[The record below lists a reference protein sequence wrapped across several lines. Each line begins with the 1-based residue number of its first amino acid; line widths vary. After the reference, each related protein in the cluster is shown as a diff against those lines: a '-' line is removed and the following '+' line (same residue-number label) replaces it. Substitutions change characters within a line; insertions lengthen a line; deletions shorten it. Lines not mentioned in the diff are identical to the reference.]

1 MKDKDVKK
9 GKYTFSWRRAVET
22 LLNESVFSYLIRY
35 ITSSALLGTAIYYL
49 LTLLIGDLLGPFQPI
64 LLLIPIFIVTV
75 AIIYPKLLA
84 DRRRIKIDQAMPLFI
99 TSMGVLS
106 TTNIPR
112 IDVVETIS
120 QQKEY
125 GPIADEMKKIVEL
138 VKTWNMSLDE
148 AARFQSEVTP
158 SPLLRDFLERMAYN
172 VSAGQ
177 GLEEFLK
184 NEQEVVM
191 SEYETMYMSVL
202 EDMDVLK
209 DLFISMTLSVA
220 FIIVF
225 ATIIPILTGIDPNF
239 LLFASIMLYGLIEAM
254 FLYGTYVKVPFDPV
268 WYEFEDITF
277 FDKKIILAIIAS
289 IIGVIIT
296 AIILALNLYHNL
308 PIIEHIE
315 LPLPLYFA
323 IALTPLLIPGILMR
337 KEETKIKKRDRAF
350 PSFIRSLGSS
360 ESAKQTTTTKVLK
373 TLQTKDFGDLTNE
386 IRNLYKRL
394 NLRINQIRSWKQFA
408 METKSFLIQRFS
420 EMYYKGR
427 LKGGN
432 PEKLG
437 YIIGKN
443 FNKILELRQHRKQT
457 TSTFTGV
464 IYGITASSVF
474 AFFAGIEIVKLMIN
488 IMADV
493 QMPDED
499 WIQQI
504 IYTEIYNIPDV
515 QVLIMIFIL
524 LNAVMSSMMI
534 KVVDGGHHINTYHH
548 LVGLVWIGVIVALIT
563 ERLVSMFL
571 TI

>member
-1 MKDKDVKK
+1 MKDNEVKK
-9 GKYTFSWRRAVET
+9 GTYTLSWRRAVET
-22 LLNESVFSYLIRY
+22 LLNESVFSYLLRY
-35 ITSSALLGTAIYYL
+35 VLGSAILGFTLYYIL
-49 LTLLIGDLLGPFQPI
+49 NLLIADLLGELQPI
-64 LLLIPIFIVTV
+64 LFLIPIFIISVS
-75 AIIYPKLLA
+75 ILYPKLIA
-84 DRRRIKIDQAMPLFI
+84 DRRRIKIDQAIPLFI

-112 IDVVETIS
+112 IDVIETIS
-120 QQKEY
+120 EQEEY

-148 AARFQSEVTP
+148 AARFQSEITP

-177 GLEEFLK
+177 GLEEFLR

-239 LLFASIMLYGLIEAM
+239 LLFASIILYGLIEGM

-268 WYEFEDITF
+268 WYEYEDITY
-277 FDKKIILAIIAS
+277 FDKKIIISIIAS
-289 IIGVIIT
+289 IAGVILLSIL
-296 AIILALNLYHNL
+296 LALNLNHNL
-308 PIIEHIE
+308 PIIGHIE
-315 LPLPLYFA
+315 MPLPLYFA
-323 IALTPLLIPGILMR
+323 IGITPMLLPGLLMR
-337 KEETKIKKRDRAF
+337 KEEAKIKKRDRAF

-373 TLQTKDFGDLTNE
+373 TLQTKDFGDLTKE

-394 NLRINQIRSWKQFA
+394 NLRIDQVRSWKNFA

-457 TSTFTGV
+457 TSTFIGV

-474 AFFAGIEIVKLMIN
+474 AFFSGIEIVKLMID
-488 IMADV
+488 IMEDV

-504 IYTEIYNIPDV
+504 IFTDVYNIPDV
-515 QVLIMIFIL
+515 QILIMIFIL
-524 LNAVMSSMMI
+524 VNAVMSSMMI

-548 LVGLVWIGVIVALIT
+548 LVGLIWTGVIVAIIT

>member
-1 MKDKDVKK
+1 MKDNDVKK
-9 GKYTFSWRRAVET
+9 GSYTFSWRRAVET
-22 LLNESVFSYLIRY
+22 LLNESIFSYLLRY
-35 ITSSALLGTAIYYL
+35 VLGSAALGTAVYYL
-49 LTLLIGDLLGPFQPI
+49 LTLLIGDLLGPFEQI
-64 LLLIPIFIVTV
+64 LLLIPIFIVIV
-75 AIIYPKLLA
+75 ALIYPKLLA

-106 TTNIPR
+106 TTNISR
-112 IDVVETIS
+112 IDVIEAIS
-120 QQKEY
+120 EQKEY
-125 GPIADEMKKIVEL
+125 GPIADEMTKIKEL

-177 GLEEFLK
+177 GLEEFLRS
-184 NEQEVVM
+184 EQEVVM

-239 LLFASIMLYGLIEAM
+239 LLFASILLYGLIEGM
-254 FLYGTYVKVPFDPV
+254 FLYGTYVKVPYDPV
-268 WYEFEDITF
+268 WYEYEDLTL
-277 FDKKIILAIIAS
+277 FDKKIILSIIGS
-289 IIGVIIT
+289 VIGVIIT
-296 AIILALNLYHNL
+296 SILLGLNLYHSL
-308 PIIEHIE
+308 PIVGHIE
-315 LPLPLYFA
+315 IPLPLYFA
-323 IALTPLLIPGILMR
+323 IGLTPMLLPGIIMR
-337 KEETKIKKRDRAF
+337 KEEIRIKKRDRAF

-373 TLQTKDFGDLTNE
+373 TLQTKDFGNLTDE

-394 NLRINQIRSWKQFA
+394 NLRINQIQSWKKFA

-420 EMYYKGR
+420 EMYYKAR

-432 PEKLG
+432 PEALG

-443 FNKILELRQHRKQT
+443 FNKILELREHRKQT
-457 TSTFTGV
+457 TSTFIGV

-474 AFFAGIEIVKLMIN
+474 AFFAGIEIVKLMID
-488 IMADV
+488 IMGDV

-499 WIQQI
+499 WIQEI

-515 QVLIMIFIL
+515 QILIMIFIL
-524 LNAVMSSMMI
+524 VNAVMSSMMI